1 MAKDNK
7 SHQVK
12 TSEGSLE
19 SVKTKEKEP
28 VVEKMR
34 VEDSKKKISY
44 QCPPLKKNLN
54 PMSQPSP
61 LKLLLRN
68 G

>member
-12 TSEGSLE
+12 TSEGSLQ

-34 VEDSKKKISY
+34 VEDSKKEDKLSM
-44 QCPPLKKNLN
+44 PTTKKNLN
-54 PMSQPSP
+54 PMSQSSP